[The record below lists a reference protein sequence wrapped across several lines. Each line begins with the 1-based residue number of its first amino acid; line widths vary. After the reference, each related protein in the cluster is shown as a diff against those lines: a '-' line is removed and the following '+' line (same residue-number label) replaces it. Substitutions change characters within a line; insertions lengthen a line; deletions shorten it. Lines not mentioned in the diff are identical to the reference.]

1 MPEQEGSTIP
11 VSPQL
16 VVTPGVVTP
25 GEVIQQQSTTQDY
38 AVLRY
43 AVLGLILTVFVSL
56 VGVLVLAYQSKP
68 APDGVIAAAGAAIG
82 ALATMIVRPPLFPP
96 REK

>member
-1 MPEQEGSTIP
+1 MTNIPPEIAPT
-11 VSPQL
+11 PQL

-25 GEVIQQQSTTQDY
+25 AEVIQQQSSTQDY

-43 AVLGLILTVFVSL
+43 AVLGLILTVVVSL
-56 VGVLVLAYQSKP
+56 VGVLLLAYQEKT